1 MKKLH
6 AALIRLP
13 ETPEGSSRSVT
24 IPEHL
29 LKLAAFFPDEYA
41 LDIVDLNLDRLSY
54 KRIAKVDFV
63 YVSAND
69 VQKKLFVNLVSAC
82 NRLGIPVAA
91 GGELIE
97 KDPGSRIGVAF
108 SILKEGVATIA
119 DFAEDFIRGTARP
132 LYAPKQTQSVE
143 GVRGPRYELV
153 NGKRY
158 PSPALKTLPDFA
170 RDLLKGFRKSFTVG
184 TESV

>member
-1 MKKLH
+1 MEKVH
-6 AALIRLP
+6 AVLIRLP
-13 ETPEGSSRSVT
+13 EVPEGSRRPVT
-24 IPEHL
+24 VPEHL
-29 LKLAAFFPDEYA
+29 LTLAAFFPDEYS

-69 VQKKLFVNLVSAC
+69 VQKSLLVKLVSAC

-119 DFAEDFIRGTARP
+119 DFAEDFVRGAAKP
-132 LYAPKQTQSVE
+132 LYVPHQAQNTE
-143 GVRGPRYELV
+143 GVRGPRYELIK
-153 NGKRY
+153 GKRY
-158 PSPALKTLPDFA
+158 PSPARKALHDFA
-170 RDLLKGFRKSFTVG
+170 RDLLKGFRRSFTVG
-184 TESV
+184 TASV